1 MVTIQ
6 LRLVIVIHDSYIWSH
21 SLSHCKGCSTQ
32 IFWHHYWKHLLAPE
46 WNLQCVVT
54 IYVCVLVHTG
64 HDWARDYDQWR
75 PEGLP
80 QQPQSEVSTST
91 NTVNRITFYNLGLIS
106 QIALEALVLIIHIAK
121 EVFLLCVLIA
131 TKIDQLGNMYWMVA

>member
-1 MVTIQ
+1 M
-6 LRLVIVIHDSYIWSH
+6 
-21 SLSHCKGCSTQ
+21 
-32 IFWHHYWKHLLAPE
+32 LAPE

-54 IYVCVLVHTG
+54 IYVCVLIHTG

-80 QQPQSEVSTST
+80 QQHQSAVSTST

-106 QIALEALVLIIHIAK
+106 QIALKALVLIIHIAK